1 MPRGFFAFMALSGSD
16 VLDVGTSL
24 GWMAMVLA
32 AAAHQVVAVDIDPDV
47 LTRARLMADQF
58 GGEFA
63 ERIRFL
69 LADGMSLPFEDD

>member
-1 MPRGFFAFMALSGSD
+1 
-16 VLDVGTSL
+16 
-24 GWMAMVLA
+24 MVLA